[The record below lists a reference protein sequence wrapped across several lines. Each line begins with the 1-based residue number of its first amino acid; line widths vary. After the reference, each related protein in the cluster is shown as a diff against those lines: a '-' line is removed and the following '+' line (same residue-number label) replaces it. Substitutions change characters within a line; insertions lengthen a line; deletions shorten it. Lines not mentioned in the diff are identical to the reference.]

1 MKKLTQNDEWFSP
14 LSKILD
20 QRLGYLIGRDWIKL
34 MQAFIYNSFSK
45 CKTIWFGGQVG
56 PVDVTTS
63 TTFIKIR
70 STNIGS
76 VNLGNN
82 KIFDIS
88 DGNVTL
94 VNFQSGWCTLELNA
108 EFGNGNENTFRF
120 VVVEVRRNE
129 SIFLNRTF
137 KCDVQTRAVG
147 NLACRTSFNC
157 MSGDVIKIGVREGGE
172 AGNNATATIDF
183 KISVDVNA
191 LPIIVN

>member
-20 QRLGYLIGRDWIKL
+20 QRLGYLIGKDWLKL
-34 MQAFIYNSFSK
+34 MQAFIYNSFGK

-63 TTFIKIR
+63 TTFINIG

-108 EFGNGNENTFRF
+108 EFGGGNENTFRY
-120 VVVEVRRNE
+120 VVVQVVRGSSNL
-129 SIFLNRTF
+129 LNREF
-137 KCDVQTRAVG
+137 RCDVQTRAVG
-147 NLACRTSFNC
+147 NLACFTNFNC
-157 MSGDVIKIGVREGGE
+157 QPGDIVKIGVRQGGSV
-172 AGNNATATIDF
+172 GKNATATINF
-183 KISVDVNA
+183 RISVDLNA

>member
-20 QRLGYLIGRDWIKL
+20 QRLGYLIGKDWIKL

-63 TTFIKIR
+63 TTFISIS

-76 VNLGNN
+76 VNLGKNN
-82 KIFDIS
+82 IFDIS
-88 DGNVTL
+88 DGNITL
-94 VNFQSGWCTLELNA
+94 VNFQSGWCTIELSA
-108 EFGNGNENTFRF
+108 EFSGGNENTYRY
-120 VVVEVRRNE
+120 VVVQVVRNG
-129 SIFLNRTF
+129 SNVLNRQF
-137 KCDVQTRAVG
+137 RCDVQTRAVG
-147 NLACRTSFNC
+147 NLANFTNFNC
-157 MSGDVIKIGVREGGE
+157 QQGDIVKIGVREGGD
-172 AGNNATATIDF
+172 AGKNATATIDF